1 MKPKD
6 LENFPLTTEFPGE
19 ETLVLEMLATME
31 KIYQEDIMMV
41 YFIILIWEGN

>member
-6 LENFPLTTEFPGE
+6 LANFLLTIEFLGE
-19 ETLVLEMLATME
+19 ETLVLEMLAIME

-41 YFIILIWEGN
+41 NFIILI